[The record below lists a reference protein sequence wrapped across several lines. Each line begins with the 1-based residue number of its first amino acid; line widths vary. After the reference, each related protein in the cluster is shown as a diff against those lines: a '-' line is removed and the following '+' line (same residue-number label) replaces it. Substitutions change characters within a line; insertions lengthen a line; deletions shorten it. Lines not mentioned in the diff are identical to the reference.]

1 MNKAFFECGHLMFL
15 NPFFKD
21 WIACTSS
28 KKNLTP
34 YFCCHLSLSHVQS
47 FAIPRTQNTRLICPP
62 LSSGVCSNSCS
73 LSWWCYLTI
82 SSSATVFSFCLQY
95 FPVSRS
101 FPVSQLFKSG
111 GQSIGTSASASVFSM
126 NIQGWFSLDLTGLIS
141 LQSKRPSRFFSSTI
155 IQKNQFFSPQPSLWS
170 NSHIRTQLLGKPY
183 FDYMNLCWWSDISAF

>member
-1 MNKAFFECGHLMFL
+1 MNKAFFECGHLMIL

-126 NIQGWFSLDLTGLIS
+126 NIQGWFSLELTCLIS
-141 LQSKRPSRFFSSTI
+141 LLSKGLSRVFFKATV
-155 IQKNQFFSPQPSLWS
+155 QNHQFFITQPSLWS
-170 NSHIRTQLLGKPY
+170 NTQIHTWLLEK
-183 FDYMNLCWWSDISAF
+183 L